1 MRIRLVIL
9 VLAFCVESHAQDFI
23 KQLQTKSPNGATV
36 VVREDAKIDELV
48 NNEQAVKGVDSQKA
62 QNVNRAAK
70 NTNESAT
77 DRKTVAEHQT
87 SRQVNKEISKTDN
100 PSQPR
105 STSSSVD
112 KKHKTA
118 AEHQHVP
125 DSSANNNN
133 DRQKTAEDGGDDED
147 IEIATVDLRKKVM
160 RNSYKV
166 TGFRVQV
173 FAGGN
178 SRQDRQKAERIGNDV
193 KMNFPDQPVY
203 THFYPPRWI
212 CRVGNY
218 RSYADADRMLKEV
231 KRLGYKQACIV
242 KGKISVQY

>member
-9 VLAFCVESHAQDFI
+9 ILAFCVELHAQNFI
-23 KQLQTKSPNGATV
+23 KQLQTKAPNGATV
-36 VVREDAKIDELV
+36 VVREDTKIDELV
-48 NNEQAVKGVDSQKA
+48 NNEQGSKNVEPARVSGVNHGTK
-62 QNVNRAAK
+62 QNGAPAM
-70 NTNESAT
+70 E
-77 DRKTVAEHQT
+77 RKTAAEQKT
-87 SRQVNKEISKTDN
+87 VQQGNKETPKENHLSLSKSASLN
-100 PSQPR
+100 
-105 STSSSVD
+105 VD
-112 KKHKTA
+112 KKHKTVV
-118 AEHQHVP
+118 EHQHLP
-125 DSSANNNN
+125 DSSTNNNKLGN
-133 DRQKTAEDGGDDED
+133 GTEESNNDED

-218 RSYADADRMLKEV
+218 RSYAEADRMLNEV

-242 KGKISVQY
+242 KGKISVSY